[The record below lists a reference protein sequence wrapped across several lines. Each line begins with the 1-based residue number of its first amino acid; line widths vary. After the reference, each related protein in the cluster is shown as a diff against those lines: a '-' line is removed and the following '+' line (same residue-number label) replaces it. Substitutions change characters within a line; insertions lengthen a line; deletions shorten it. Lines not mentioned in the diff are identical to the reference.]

1 MFQSVFVI
9 VVALKTLADGLSIFN
24 QGTILEK
31 INVEKIFIFKMNQ
44 DRWMRYQIMS
54 KRVLLI
60 GVIHF

>member
-1 MFQSVFVI
+1 MLQSVFVI

-24 QGTILEK
+24 QGTISEK
-31 INVEKIFIFKMNQ
+31 MNVGEFFFKMNQ
-44 DRWMRYQIMS
+44 DLWMRYQIMS

>member
-31 INVEKIFIFKMNQ
+31 INVEKNFIFKMNQ